1 MKTPIT
7 ILTGFLG
14 SGKTTLL
21 NHILANSSGKKIAV
35 IVNEFGEVNIDAKL
49 VKHTT
54 EELIELSNGCICC
67 TLRGDL
73 IEEVDKI
80 LSENDIDSIVIE
92 STGIGEP
99 IPIAQAFYIHPE
111 ILEANPDLPDI
122 QDKVYVDAI
131 ITVVDSP
138 QFFEMYERESLIP
151 EDDFGR
157 GYSQLLA
164 EQIEGADILL
174 LNKID
179 KTSKNEIKKL
189 KKLLRLMNPRATMIK
204 TSFGEVPI
212 EKIVDTN
219 IFDINVAEDS
229 SLWVTELEKES
240 GSESDEYGI
249 GTYVYRTLSRFNEE
263 KLIELFRK
271 GFPSN
276 ILRSKG
282 IITIENTDTA
292 FIWNQTGKFITF
304 DAIGRFNDPNHTYNE
319 IVFIGTNLIPTEI
332 QNTLA
337 KALVNVEDPITYF

>member
-7 ILTGFLG
+7 ILAGFLG

-21 NHILANSSGKKIAV
+21 NHILANSFGKKIAV

-80 LSENDIDSIVIE
+80 LNENIDSIVIE
-92 STGIGEP
+92 SLGIGEP
-99 IPIAQAFYIHPE
+99 IPIAQAYIHPE

-179 KTSKNEIKKL
+179 KTPENELKKL
-189 KKLLRLMNPRATMIK
+189 K
-204 TSFGEVPI
+204 SFL
-212 EKIVDTN
+212 T
-219 IFDINVAEDS
+219 
-229 SLWVTELEKES
+229 
-240 GSESDEYGI
+240 
-249 GTYVYRTLSRFNEE
+249 
-263 KLIELFRK
+263 
-271 GFPSN
+271 
-276 ILRSKG
+276 
-282 IITIENTDTA
+282 
-292 FIWNQTGKFITF
+292 
-304 DAIGRFNDPNHTYNE
+304 
-319 IVFIGTNLIPTEI
+319 
-332 QNTLA
+332 
-337 KALVNVEDPITYF
+337 